1 MKQWW
6 LDVFKIGL
14 GVSLGFVFLIVLAFA
29 LEDWVWPATQVEA
42 RFSLSASMQSTLEAH

>member
-29 LEDWVWPATQVEA
+29 LEDWVWPAIRTASGLLFGEA
-42 RFSLSASMQSTLEAH
+42 V